1 MLLAGAAVVGLGV
14 SGVAPALAQT
24 LPDALASAYNTNPQ
38 LNSARAQLR
47 AVDENVPQALAG
59 YRPQVSATMSAA
71 ATTSYATGGPQYVR
85 GNYNSNPVAITLQL
99 TQPLFT
105 GFQTQNSVSQAESAV
120 RAQRESLRN
129 TEQSVLLNAV
139 TAFMDVIQ
147 ATSIVA
153 LQESNLS
160 FMDEQ
165 VRSNRDRFEV
175 GEGTRTDVAQ
185 AEANQADA
193 VAKVAAAKANLEAAK
208 ATFRQV
214 IGLDPKK
221 PIMRDLSGKL
231 MPKSVET
238 AQKSG
243 QKKHPAILSSTFNVD
258 VAAFNVKVLEGQS
271 LPTVNLGA
279 GVGTTFAPTSPS
291 GAGRLDSATVSLN
304 LSVPLYTGGQ
314 ISSQVRQAK
323 EDLGYARTQVDLVRD
338 QVRAQIISS
347 WGGLMAAQAQIAAA
361 RSSVVANQLALEGT
375 IEEQKVGQRTTL
387 DVLNA
392 QTALVNS
399 RMLLVQAERDS
410 VVAGYTLLASMG
422 QLDAEN
428 LKLPV
433 QVYNSTAHY
442 KDVRDSWGGMRTPD
456 GR

>member
-1 MLLAGAAVVGLGV
+1 MALVVMTTAAPGR
-14 SGVAPALAQT
+14 AQT
-24 LPDALASAYNTNPQ
+24 LPDALASAYNNNPQ

-47 AVDENVPQALAG
+47 AVDENVPQALSG
-59 YRPQVSATMSAA
+59 YRPQISANMSAT
-71 ATTSYATGGPQYVR
+71 ATTAYASGGKQYLR
-85 GNYNSNPVAITLQL
+85 GNYNSNPVEIGLQL
-99 TQPLFT
+99 TQPLFR
-105 GFQTQNSVSQAESAV
+105 GFQTENSVRQAESAV
-120 RAQRESLRN
+120 NAQRESLRN
-129 TEQSVLLNAV
+129 TEQSVLLSGV
-139 TAFMDVIQ
+139 TSFMDVIQ
-147 ATSIVA
+147 ATSVVA

-185 AEANQADA
+185 AEANQANA
-193 VAKVAAAKANLEAAK
+193 VAEVAAAKANLEAAK

-221 PIMRDLSGKL
+221 PIMRDLSSKL
-231 MPKSVET
+231 MPKSVES

-243 QKKHPAILSSTFNVD
+243 QKQHPAIMASTFNVD
-258 VAAFNVKVLEGQS
+258 VSAFNVKVLEGQS

-279 GVGTTFAPTSPS
+279 GVASEFAPTSPS

-304 LSVPLYTGGQ
+304 LSVPLYTGGM

-323 EDLGYARTQVDLVRD
+323 EQLGYARTQVDLIRD
-338 QVRAQIISS
+338 QVRAQIVSS
-347 WGGLMAAQAQIAAA
+347 WGGLKAAEAQIAAA

-399 RMLLVQAERDS
+399 RMLLVQAERDN
-410 VVAGYTLLASMG
+410 VVAAYTLLASMG
-422 QLDAEN
+422 LLDAEH

-433 QVYNSTAHY
+433 AVYSAKAHY

>member
-1 MLLAGAAVVGLGV
+1 MSTAGM
-14 SGVAPALAQT
+14 AQT
-24 LPDALASAYNTNPQ
+24 LPDALAAAYNNNPQ

-47 AVDENVPQALAG
+47 AVDENVPQALSG
-59 YRPQVSATMSAA
+59 YRPQIMATATGT
-71 ATTSYATGGPQYVR
+71 ATTANAVGGPQYLR
-85 GNYNSNPVAITLQL
+85 GNYNSNPVNIALQL
-99 TQPLFT
+99 TQPIFT
-105 GFQTQNSVSQAESAV
+105 GFRTENSVSQAESAV

-129 TEQSVLLNAV
+129 TEQSVLLSAV
-139 TAFMDVIQ
+139 TSFMDVIQ
-147 ATSIVA
+147 ATSIVS
-153 LQESNLS
+153 LQESNLA

-185 AEANQADA
+185 AEANQANA
-193 VAKVAAAKANLEAAK
+193 VAQVAAAKAQLEAAK

-221 PIMRDLSGKL
+221 PIMRDLSSKL
-231 MPKSVET
+231 VPKTMET

-243 QKKHPAILSSTFNVD
+243 QKKHPAIMSATFNID

-271 LPTVNLGA
+271 LPTVSLGA
-279 GVGTTFAPTSPS
+279 GVGTTFSPTSPS
-291 GAGRLDSATVSLN
+291 GPARLDSANVSLN
-304 LSVPLYTGGQ
+304 LSVPIYTGGQ

-323 EDLGYARTQVDLVRD
+323 EDLGYARIQVDLVRD
-338 QVRAQIISS
+338 QVRAQIVSS
-347 WGGLMAAQAQIAAA
+347 WGSLMAAEAQIAAA

-375 IEEQKVGQRTTL
+375 IEEQKVGQRTVL

-399 RMLLVQAERDS
+399 RMLLVQAERDN
-410 VVAGYTLLASMG
+410 VVASYTLLASMG
-422 QLDAEN
+422 LLDAES
-428 LKLPV
+428 LRLPV
-433 QVYNSTAHY
+433 QVYNAKAHY

>member
-1 MLLAGAAVVGLGV
+1 MLLAGAAVLAASVMT
-14 SGVAPALAQT
+14 SAPGRAQT
-24 LPDALASAYNTNPQ
+24 LPDALAAAYNNNPQ

-47 AVDENVPQALAG
+47 AVDENVPLALSG
-59 YRPQVSATMSAA
+59 YRPQVSATVAA
-71 ATTSYATGGPQYVR
+71 SATTAYATGGPQYVR
-85 GNYNSNPVAITLQL
+85 GNYNSNPVAIALQL
-99 TQPLFT
+99 TQPLFK
-105 GFQTQNSVSQAESAV
+105 GFRTENSVSQAESSV

-129 TEQSVLLNAV
+129 TEQSVLLSAV
-139 TAFMDVIQ
+139 TSFMDVIQ
-147 ATSIVA
+147 ATSIVS
-153 LQESNLS
+153 LQESNLA

-221 PIMRDLSGKL
+221 PVMRDLTGKI
-231 MPKSVET
+231 MPKSVDT
-238 AQKSG
+238 ALKSG
-243 QKKHPAILSSTFNVD
+243 QKKHPAILASTFNVD

-271 LPTVNLGA
+271 LPTVNLG
-279 GVGTTFAPTSPS
+279 GSVGTTFSPTSPS

-304 LSVPLYTGGQ
+304 LSVPIYTGGQ

-338 QVRAQIISS
+338 QVRAQIVSS
-347 WGGLMAAQAQIAAA
+347 WGGLQAADAQIAAA

-410 VVAGYTLLASMG
+410 VVAAYTLLASMG
-422 QLDAEN
+422 YLDAES

-433 QVYNSTAHY
+433 KIYNSTAHY